1 MAPVASSDEERDIGL
16 DSTADLHILTRILLW
31 GLAAAVIVA
40 FVAMLVS
47 GNWTVV
53 GGMLAC
59 YIVIAGTQ
67 YYAAY
72 RRARARGA
80 VGEF

>member
-1 MAPVASSDEERDIGL
+1 MTAADDDIGL
-16 DSTADLHILTRILLW
+16 DSRADLHILTRLLLW

-40 FVAMLVS
+40 FVAMAVT
-47 GNWTVV
+47 GNWTLV
-53 GGMLAC
+53 GAMLVC
-59 YIVIAGTQ
+59 YLIIAATQ
-67 YYAAY
+67 WYAAY

>member
-1 MAPVASSDEERDIGL
+1 MADPRPDVGL
-16 DSTADLHILTRILLW
+16 DSQADLRIFSRLLLW

-40 FVAMLVS
+40 FVALVVTGNWALVGAMLV
-47 GNWTVV
+47 
-53 GGMLAC
+53 C
-59 YIVIAGTQ
+59 YLVIAATQ

-72 RRARARGA
+72 RRARERGA